1 MYVRESTS
9 LPVFPWGSSR
19 PEAGASARES
29 RTMRPIRGEPVE
41 VWLRHSRPAR
51 FVWRGRLYVVL
62 FVLDR
67 RGGVPQPP
75 GDGGDAPLSPE
86 YWLVEA
92 TAQQGTAATTFEL
105 RHDSATGRW
114 TLSRN

>member
-1 MYVRESTS
+1 
-9 LPVFPWGSSR
+9 
-19 PEAGASARES
+19 
-29 RTMRPIRGEPVE
+29 MRRIRGEPVE
-41 VWLRHSRPAR
+41 VWLRHGRPAR

-67 RGGVPQPP
+67 RGSKPLPAEP
-75 GDGGDAPLSPE
+75 GEDESGISPE

-92 TAQQGTAATTFEL
+92 TAQQATTAATFEL
-105 RHDSATGRW
+105 CHDSTSGRW

>member
-1 MYVRESTS
+1 
-9 LPVFPWGSSR
+9 
-19 PEAGASARES
+19 
-29 RTMRPIRGEPVE
+29 MRRIRGEPVE
-41 VWLRHSRPAR
+41 VWLRHGRPAR

-67 RGGVPQPP
+67 RGGRP
-75 GDGGDAPLSPE
+75 GAAGSAGEEPLSPE

-92 TAQQGTAATTFEL
+92 TAQQATTAATFEL
-105 RHDSATGRW
+105 CHDYETGRW

>member
-1 MYVRESTS
+1 
-9 LPVFPWGSSR
+9 
-19 PEAGASARES
+19 
-29 RTMRPIRGEPVE
+29 MRRIRGEPVE
-41 VWLRHSRPAR
+41 VWLRHGRPAR

-67 RGGVPQPP
+67 RGGKP
-75 GDGGDAPLSPE
+75 GAAGPTGEEPLSPE

-92 TAQQGTAATTFEL
+92 TAQQATPAATFEL
-105 RHDSATGRW
+105 RHDHESGRW